1 MGVQCLNAA
10 LLSDPTSNFAMSIV
24 DTSFVWIGVGRSGT
38 VSQMS
43 WRIVMRTGSWAPLG
57 YHTSTLSI
65 ILSLTPC
72 ESGMMVWF
80 LQPVEVY
87 LVQLIET
94 PDGRMIVSGA
104 DVQPVHCRG
113 RLPY

>member
-1 MGVQCLNAA
+1 
-10 LLSDPTSNFAMSIV
+10 
-24 DTSFVWIGVGRSGT
+24 
-38 VSQMS
+38 
-43 WRIVMRTGSWAPLG
+43 
-57 YHTSTLSI
+57 
-65 ILSLTPC
+65 
-72 ESGMMVWF
+72 MMVWF